1 MSGVRVGG
9 RIVRARAGEGKGK
22 RVEGQKGRRAEG
34 QKGRRAGKG
43 ERWEE
48 KETERERGNKD
59 YGAG

>member
-22 RVEGQKGRRAEG
+22 RVEGQKGRRA
-34 QKGRRAGKG
+34 GKG

-48 KETERERGNKD
+48 KETERERGTKD